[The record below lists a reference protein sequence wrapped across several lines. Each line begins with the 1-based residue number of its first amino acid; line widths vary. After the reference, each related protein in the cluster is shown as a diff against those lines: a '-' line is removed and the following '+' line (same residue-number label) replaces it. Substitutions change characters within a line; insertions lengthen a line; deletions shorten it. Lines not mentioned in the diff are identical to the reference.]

1 MSETPS
7 GNDQVETPPNNAKIK
22 ELNDRFRQ
30 SFLGGDV
37 LLTTGF
43 QALSTNTQ
51 SNAIEAIQKFDN
63 FTKDNDPYGEHDFGE
78 VVVDKQKVWFK
89 IDYYGL
95 DVQSGSPD
103 PSDPAVTKRVLTIFL
118 PEEY

>member
-7 GNDQVETPPNNAKIK
+7 GNDHVETSPNTARIK
-22 ELNDRFRQ
+22 ELNDQFRQ
-30 SFLGGDV
+30 SFLGGGV

-43 QALSTNTQ
+43 QALSADIQ
-51 SNAIEAIQKFDN
+51 KRSIEAIQRFDN
-63 FTKDNDPYGEHDFGE
+63 FTEDNDPYGEHDFGE
-78 VVVDKQKVWFK
+78 VIIDSQKVWFK

-95 DVQSGSPD
+95 DLQSGSPD
-103 PSDPAVTKRVLTIFL
+103 PSDPSLTKRVLTIFL